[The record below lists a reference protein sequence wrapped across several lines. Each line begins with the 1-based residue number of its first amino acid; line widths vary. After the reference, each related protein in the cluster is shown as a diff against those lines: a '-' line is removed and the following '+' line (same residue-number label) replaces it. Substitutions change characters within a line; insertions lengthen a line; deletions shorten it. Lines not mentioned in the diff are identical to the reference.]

1 MMAMKRKL
9 ETETMFLPLYK
20 KPCTW
25 ETYDVNS
32 AMQEFLKEIKKK
44 DSAILQL
51 STEME
56 RKDLIIIKAKEEIKK
71 RDVVIMQL
79 ASQTCNVCQ
88 EVMNRSRDPCS
99 YIN

>member
-1 MMAMKRKL
+1 MMATKRKL

-25 ETYDVNS
+25 EINDVNS
-32 AMQEFLKEIKKK
+32 AMQEFFMEIKKK
-44 DSAILQL
+44 DLVILQL

-56 RKDLIIIKAKEEIKK
+56 RKDLVIIKSKEEIKK
-71 RDVVIMQL
+71 RDTVIIQL
-79 ASQTCNVCQ
+79 ASQRCNVFQ
-88 EVMNRSRDPCS
+88 EVMNRTRDPCS